1 MAHKGLHGTVK
12 WFSKPKGFGWITPDP
27 ETRDI
32 FRGGAD
38 DVFVHAAENRAFEY
52 AEPGDGVDYDFNYE
66 VKDPKKHWNY
76 ATNVWL
82 HRRSTY
88 EDHGWD
94 QPEST
99 GRDAQFSDQDR
110 SKSKIPFPEKH
121 FFDKRFV
128 YF

>member
-1 MAHKGLHGTVK
+1 MAYKGLHGTVK

-32 FRGGAD
+32 FKGGMY

-52 AEPGDGVDYDFNYE
+52 AEPGDRVDYDFNLT
-66 VKDPKKHWNY
+66 KDPKKHWNY

-82 HRRSTY
+82 HRRTTY
-88 EDHGWD
+88 EDHGLN

-99 GRDAQFSDQDR
+99 LQDAQFSDQDR